1 MNLFKIGDE
10 VITKSNG
17 VRKIVATNIFATK
30 NKTRVQYLLSGFD
43 SIFFYEEDLKLVQR
57 G

>member
-17 VRKIVATNIFATK
+17 VRKIVAINTFATK

-43 SIFFYEEDLKLVQR
+43 SIFFYEEDLKLAKEK
-57 G
+57 

>member
-17 VRKIVATNIFATK
+17 VRKIVAINIFVTES
-30 NKTRVQYLLSGFD
+30 KTRVQYLLSGFD
-43 SIFFYEEDLKLVQR
+43 SIFFYEEDLKLAKEK
-57 G
+57 